1 MILGKKKKKTLLLL
15 GCCSWE
21 GIEPSPERELELAG
35 KGGRVVGGCEL
46 GGEVEGSVKRH
57 RKVTKYFTAP
67 LLCLFLKLNM
77 A

>member
-1 MILGKKKKKTLLLL
+1 M
-15 GCCSWE
+15 
-21 GIEPSPERELELAG
+21 
-35 KGGRVVGGCEL
+35 VGGCEL